1 MRDPRAGRRAR
12 GFTLIELMIVTAI
25 VGLLATVAIPEFER
39 LSLRAR
45 VAERRTIMVGITRAM
60 SGLSLNLGRIPDL
73 VGDWNPAT
81 PMTFAQHFD
90 LTAAG
95 WNQLSLEIEG
105 KTYYSYRFVSSS
117 NGTVNGNSQATLD
130 VSAVGDLDGDGVQS
144 AKTISYVGY
153 GQAYQIVT
161 ETPAEGAEDQFTF

>member
-1 MRDPRAGRRAR
+1 MRLPTTSRTAR

-25 VGLLATVAIPEFER
+25 IGLLATVAIPEFER
-39 LSLRAR
+39 LALRAR
-45 VAERRTIMVGITRAM
+45 VSERRTIMVGITRAM

-73 VGDWNPAT
+73 AGAWNPAT
-81 PMTFAQHFD
+81 PMTYPQHFD

-105 KTYYSYRFVSSS
+105 KTYYSYSFVSNP
-117 NGTVNGNSQATLD
+117 NGTVNGQSQATLD

-144 AKTISYVGY
+144 AKTISYLGY

-161 ETPAEGAEDQFTF
+161 ETPPEGQEDVVTF